1 MIAYWSVFNQAKGGN
16 VKRRTDNIPAILGGT
31 PAVTANDAEA
41 NRWPILTEEDEEAVL
56 KIIRH
61 GDISTHPVYRKLED
75 DYREFTGQPYALAHC
90 NGTAALLA
98 AFFALDLKPGD
109 EVLVPSA
116 TFWASVLPMVWLGAV
131 PVFCESEGE
140 RLGLDPEDL
149 ERKVTSR
156 TRAIVV
162 VHLWGMPSKMTEVF
176 AFAARHDLKIIEDAS
191 HAQGALWRDRPCG
204 TLGDI
209 SVFSLQG
216 GKLAPAGEGGMFLC
230 RNYEYYEK
238 AVCLGDIT
246 RIIELE
252 TPARR
257 FAATSF
263 GIKTRIAPMS
273 AAIAR
278 IQLKH
283 LAENNRRR
291 NKNLEYL
298 SHALEEMGFHTFLPP
313 DHIQRVYF
321 EFLIRTDAPKIGL
334 STDLLIEALQ
344 AEGCTIGV
352 PRYPLLHQQ
361 PFFTEGH
368 YLKIAR
374 PDKNLPVRTYGE
386 DDLPKTVQMSHSML
400 KLPSFPVADQE
411 ILDQYILAFNKVLT
425 WADTIRNRR
434 GS

>member
-1 MIAYWSVFNQAKGGN
+1 
-16 VKRRTDNIPAILGGT
+16 VKQRTDDMPAILGGKR
-31 PAVTANDAEA
+31 AVTVDEAAA
-41 NRWPILTEEDEEAVL
+41 NRWPILTGEDEDAVL
-56 KIIRH
+56 NIIRH
-61 GDISTHPVYRKLED
+61 GDISTHPVYRGLED
-75 DYREFTGQPYALAHC
+75 DYRKFTGQPYALAHC

-98 AFFALDLKPGD
+98 AFFSLDLKPGD

-116 TFWASVLPMVWLGAV
+116 TFWASVLPMLWLGAI

-140 RLGLDPEDL
+140 RLGLDPDDL

-156 TRAIVV
+156 TRAVMV
-162 VHLWGMPSKMTEVF
+162 VHLWGMPSKMTEIF
-176 AFAARHDLKIIEDAS
+176 AFAAKHDLKVIEDAS
-191 HAQGALWRDRPCG
+191 HAQGALWRDRLCG
-204 TLGDI
+204 ALGDI

-230 RNYEYYEK
+230 KNYETYEK

-246 RIIELE
+246 RIVELE

-263 GIKTRIAPMS
+263 GVKTRIAPMS

-283 LAENNRRR
+283 LEENNRRR
-291 NKNLEYL
+291 NGNLEYL
-298 SHALEEMGFHTFLPP
+298 SSALEEMGFHTFLPP
-313 DHIQRVYF
+313 AHIRRVYF
-321 EFLIRTDAPKIGL
+321 EFLIRTDAQKIGL
-334 STDLLIEALQ
+334 PTGLLIEALQ
-344 AEGCTIGV
+344 AEGCTIGL

-374 PDKNLPVRTYGE
+374 PDKKLSARVYRGDELPETE
-386 DDLPKTVQMSHSML
+386 KLSHSML

-411 ILDQYILAFNKVLT
+411 ILDQYILAFNKVFT
-425 WADTIRNRR
+425 WADTIKKRR